1 MDFVSSRRKA
11 IWTLL
16 AAAALSQAAGL
27 ADFQGTWKID
37 RKRSQN
43 VSEAIDDAVEP
54 LNFVVRS
61 VARTRLQKTNQP
73 GATLAIA
80 LTDGNTS
87 IDYGNKKTVVTPS
100 DGKPV
105 PWGQKESEPAEVSTR
120 LTGSALVQ
128 TFKANDGQK
137 TNRFLL
143 SPDGKELVLETQ
155 VASPRL
161 SKPLSYR
168 TVYRR
173 EP

>member
-43 VSEAIDDAVEP
+43 VSEAIDAAVEP

-80 LTDGNTS
+80 LADGNTS
-87 IDYGNKKTVVTPS
+87 IDYGRKTVVTPS

-105 PWGQKESEPAEVSTR
+105 PWGQKEGEPAEVSTR

-128 TFKANDGQK
+128 TFKASDGQK

-161 SKPLSYR
+161 PKPLSYR